1 MARLTPNQWA
11 RAVMAYPSIPRVFT
25 GADRSFLLALAIDMR
40 QDMFIS
46 IPRTAMAAR
55 FGVSTRTVD
64 NWIFAATNVGFL
76 RRSSRGHNGRTAEFY
91 AQVPRRDHV
100 PEVKGKPMDE
110 PAKQA
115 LDRWKK
121 RAARFAE
128 DPAKGADGGTLRG
141 TGVRTSGALTEGSVS
156 AHAQASSA
164 KHGVRATSRDDYTDM
179 VRATSPS
186 SANHG
191 VRANS
196 KSDTGS
202 CSRLTQVGR
211 TEKPAGDDDARPDCT
226 TAVGE
231 VGAPGRGAHEAA
243 GPYPATDQA
252 RVDGEYP
259 AWVDAAFEERR
270 EDVAPTPMQ
279 AAAAAD
285 WGIVKGQD
293 VVDDPSPNAT
303 GGRAA

>member
-1 MARLTPNQWA
+1 
-11 RAVMAYPSIPRVFT
+11 
-25 GADRSFLLALAIDMR
+25 
-40 QDMFIS
+40 
-46 IPRTAMAAR
+46 MAAR
-55 FGVSTRTVD
+55 FGVSTRTVN

-110 PAKQA
+110 LAKQA

-128 DPAKGADGGTLRG
+128 DPVEGADGGTLRG
-141 TGVRTSGALTEGSVS
+141 TGVRASGALTEGSVS
-156 AHAQASSA
+156 THDQTSSR
-164 KHGVRATSRDDYTDM
+164 KHVVRATSRDDYTDM
-179 VRATSPS
+179 VPATSPS
-186 SANHG
+186 SRKYG
-191 VRANS
+191 VPANS
-196 KSDTGS
+196 KSDTSS
-202 CSRLTQVGR
+202 CPRPTQVGR

-231 VGAPGRGAHEAA
+231 VETPGRGTHEAA
-243 GPYPATDQA
+243 GPDPATDQE
-252 RVDGEYP
+252 DFSWIE
-259 AWVDAAFEERR
+259 AAFSERR
-270 EDVAPTPMQ
+270 EEVVPTALQ
-279 AAAAAD
+279 VAAAAD